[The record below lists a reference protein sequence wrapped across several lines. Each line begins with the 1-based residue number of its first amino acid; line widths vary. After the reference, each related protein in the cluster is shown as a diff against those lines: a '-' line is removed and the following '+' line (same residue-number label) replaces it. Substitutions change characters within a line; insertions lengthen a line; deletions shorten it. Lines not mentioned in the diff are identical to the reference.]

1 MMKATVKN
9 MITGM
14 FAMLL
19 TFGFVFEASAQYK
32 SYGEEVVI
40 GGDFA
45 GDSVSSAFSTFIA
58 GDQGASATLDASTG
72 ELVVSEITSSGA
84 ETWHIQFN
92 QVLTADQIGG
102 LIEGSLYELS
112 FDAKSAGSDDVLTI
126 FFGENGGGWTN
137 YATSETLTS
146 EMTTYSQTFQLVS
159 AFTDMKLGF
168 EMGKM
173 AGDVTLDNISLKPVT
188 DNVVFNGDFSYGD
201 STWVLSPASAT
212 IEVVD
217 GEMVFSNIPGTGN
230 TYDVQAMHRF
240 SAESLDSLYAGPY
253 QVSFDARTS
262 EGTQEV
268 HLFFGEVGGGWA
280 RYFPE
285 SGSGRISV
293 DTEMKTYVLETAI
306 ETTYEVMQI
315 GFEVNYAAGDFIFD
329 NLVVSRITDVI
340 PDAPE
345 VALSTENGVVTI
357 SVTDNGAAS
366 YDVFFADSSF
376 NAPAGGSFVATL
388 NAENGFSTT
397 HTTMAPHPDLV
408 SSFDAYYGV
417 VGRSEKGSASEMT
430 TEMINTDMS
439 VRENYI
445 VELSEAAVNA
455 VAGALET
462 GVVPDASVLAS
473 FFPTDYKPFEI
484 NTTNLRVEGSGGDS
498 DEDISAKFWVGFETF
513 TGGDLMVFYAEITDD
528 ILVPTPEAS
537 GTGGGWNFDSWE
549 GGIGTYEPAS
559 LITGSDHQSFESGDE
574 PDYQLRAGIMTERAP
589 YIMAWDGDAGTPGYN
604 QEVGNSATIA
614 DSSQAGMYRLLT
626 VLSTIEFSGV
636 NTGAKDFDFPTG
648 TGVTTIPFQLAVND
662 NDGTARDAQYAWSS
676 KSTSQWWNTPA
687 NWEVV
692 ALVGAD
698 AIYSV
703 SNETEIVD
711 QPNAY
716 ALQQNYPN
724 PFNPSTTIQFSLA
737 AAENVTLEVYNMLGQ
752 KVATLLQGERMAAG
766 NHMQR
771 FDASSLASGMYV
783 YRISTPNFVQ
793 SRTMMLIK

>member
-1 MMKATVKN
+1 MMKATIKN
-9 MITGM
+9 MVTGM
-14 FAMLL
+14 FALLL

-45 GDSVSSAFSTFIA
+45 GDSVSSAFSTYIA

-455 VAGALET
+455 VAGALES

-473 FFPTDYKPFEI
+473 FFPADYKPFEI
-484 NTTNLRVEGSGGDS
+484 NSTNLRVEGSGGGT

-513 TGGDLMVFYAEITDD
+513 TGGDLMVFYAEIMDD
-528 ILVPTPEAS
+528 IVVPTPEAS
-537 GTGGGWNFDSWE
+537 GAGGGWNFDSWE

-574 PDYQLRAGIMTERAP
+574 PDYQLRAGFMTGRAP
-589 YIMAWDGDAGTPGYN
+589 YIMGWDGDSGTPGFN
-604 QEVGNSATIA
+604 QEVGNSATIG

-698 AIYSV
+698 ATYSV
-703 SNETEIVD
+703 SNEEEVVE
-711 QPNAY
+711 QPANY
-716 ALQQNYPN
+716 KLEQNYPN

>member
-9 MITGM
+9 MVTSM
-14 FAMLL
+14 FALLL
-19 TFGFVFEASAQYK
+19 TFGFVFDASAQYK

-58 GDQGASATLDASTG
+58 GDQGAAATLNASTG
-72 ELVVSEITSSGA
+72 ELVISEIASNGA

-92 QVLTADQIGG
+92 QVLTADQIGS
-102 LIEGSLYELS
+102 LIAGSLYELS
-112 FDAKSAGSDDVLTI
+112 FDAKSAGTDDVLTI
-126 FFGENGGGWTN
+126 FFGENGGSWTN

-146 EMTTYSQTFQLVS
+146 EMTTYSQTFLLVS
-159 AFTDMKLGF
+159 AFEGMKLGF

-173 AGDVTLDNISLKPVT
+173 AGDVTLDNISLKPFT
-188 DNVVFNGDFSYGD
+188 DNLVFNGDFSYGD
-201 STWVLSPASAT
+201 STWVLSPAAAT
-212 IEVVD
+212 IEVVE

-240 SAESLDSLYAGPY
+240 SAEALDSLTPGPY

-285 SGSGRISV
+285 AGSGRINV

-315 GFEVNYAAGDFIFD
+315 GFEANYAAGDFIFD
-329 NLVVSRITDVI
+329 NLVVSKINDVV

-345 VALSTENGVVTI
+345 VTLSTENGVVTI

-366 YDVFFADSSF
+366 YSVFFADTAF
-376 NAPAGGSFVATL
+376 TAITGGALVATL
-388 NAENGFSTT
+388 NAENGFTAT

-408 SSFDAYYGV
+408 TSFDAYYGV
-417 VGRSEKGSASEMT
+417 VARSEKGTASEMT
-430 TEMINTDMS
+430 ADMINTEMS

-445 VELSEAAVNA
+445 VELSEDAVNA

-462 GVVPDASVLAS
+462 GVVPDASVLGA
-473 FFPTDYKPFEI
+473 FFPADYKPFEI
-484 NTTNLRVEGSGGDS
+484 NTSNLRVEGSAGETN
-498 DEDISAKFWVGFETF
+498 EDISAKFWIGFESF
-513 TGGDLMVFYAEITDD
+513 TGADLMVFYAEVMDD

-549 GGIGTYEPAS
+549 AGIGTYEPAS

-574 PDYQLRAGIMTERAP
+574 PDYQLRAGFMTQRAP
-589 YIMAWDGDAGTPGYN
+589 YIMAWDGDSGTPGYN
-604 QEVGNSATIA
+604 QEVGNSATIG

-648 TGVTTIPFQLAVND
+648 TGVTTMPLQLAIND

-676 KSTSQWWNTPA
+676 KSTSQWWNTPSD
-687 NWEVV
+687 WEVV

-698 AIYSV
+698 ATYSV
-703 SNETEIVD
+703 SNEEEVVE
-711 QPNAY
+711 QPTNY
-716 ALQQNYPN
+716 KLEQNYPN

-737 AAENVTLEVYNMLGQ
+737 AAQDVTLEVYNMLGQ
-752 KVATLLQGERMAAG
+752 KVATLIQGETLSAG
-766 NHMQR
+766 NHTQK
-771 FDASSLASGMYV
+771 FDASALSSGMYV